1 MWASL
6 LESPV
11 CYAERIDAPLLVM
24 HGMEDLDAPV
34 EGAHQLFVAVK
45 DTHPDTRTR
54 LVLFPRSGHEMPAKR
69 AAFISEIIDWLKE

>member
-1 MWASL
+1 
-6 LESPV
+6 
-11 CYAERIDAPLLVM
+11 M

-54 LVLFPRSGHEMPAKR
+54 LVLFPRSGHEMPAKK
-69 AAFISEIIDWLKE
+69 AAFISEIINWLKE